1 MSNLLEVLLLIP
13 LALLALQG
21 GIWLLN
27 IRPLIHLV
35 HRFLPAVYGLWA
47 LGLILCLYTKIL
59 PKEAVWVVDWLPNIP
74 IKFNLSSIKRPVLAA
89 IALITGAVLIYVPGY
104 TQNPKKSLLLQTGLL
119 GFSLAATGLLLTTN
133 LLAGFFFWELTGL
146 FSFLLIGFRYDS
158 ADAPLAAL
166 KAILTAKLGDVILLS
181 GILCFFAI
189 TGSFNPD
196 AGIHTS
202 NAGLQIPLI
211 LMFAGSLVKA
221 AQAPFF
227 NWLHHAMAGPVPVSA
242 LMHAM
247 ALVGAPFFF
256 LQKIDFLLHNNPY
269 LEAGLFLLAFS
280 TIWSALQVFQQ
291 TDIKKALAWS
301 TASQMSWPL
310 LALFSGSEKAGA
322 GLIIFHGLL
331 KYALFLWAGKLS
343 DKYGSQDLRSIS
355 GLYRSDKIL
364 ALTGLCLFAGLG
376 GFPLFGT
383 FFAKELILDGLHS
396 SIYAWAFWLVAAGI
410 TAFYVA
416 VLFIRIALG
425 PKQELPKSSLTSF
438 PVYIGIALALIPLNV
453 WMLSSSS
460 IKISIDLLASIIII
474 GIGFT
479 VGQLCHS
486 RLLTLKTLQSTQAF
500 WETFINDKV
509 PNFYLKYGSGTLCF
523 LETKI
528 ERFFMLSGRAMA
540 VWGWIASGLDKYL
553 IDGLVTLAAYIS
565 KFTGGL
571 FQTLPGGK
579 VQLYLTLALAALA
592 IFIWLIP

>member
-13 LALLALQG
+13 IALLALQG
-21 GIWLLN
+21 GIWLLK
-27 IRPLIHLV
+27 IQAVIHLIHRL
-35 HRFLPAVYGLWA
+35 LPVVYSLWA
-47 LGLILCLYTKIL
+47 LGLILCVYTGTL
-59 PKEAVWVVDWLPNIP
+59 PKEAVWVVDWLPNVP
-74 IKFNLSSIKRPVLAA
+74 IEFNLTGIKRPVWAA
-89 IALITGAVLIYVPGY
+89 IALITGAVLYYVPGY
-104 TQNPKKSLLLQTGLL
+104 AQKPKKSLLLQTGLL
-119 GFSLAATGLLLTTN
+119 GFSLAATGLLLTSN

-146 FSFLLIGFRYDS
+146 FSFLLIGFRFSSD
-158 ADAPLAAL
+158 DAPQASF
-166 KAILTAKLGDVILLS
+166 KAILTAKLGDVILLF
-181 GILCFFAI
+181 GILWLFAA
-189 TGSFNPD
+189 TGSFNPES
-196 AGIHTS
+196 ATEANMAS
-202 NAGLQIPLI
+202 LQVPVM

-256 LQKIDFLLHNNPY
+256 LSKIEFLFGNNTY
-269 LEAGLFLLAFS
+269 LDAGLILLAFS
-280 TIWSALQVFQQ
+280 TIWSALQVLQQ

-310 LALFSGSEKAGA
+310 LALLSGNAMAGA
-322 GLIIFHGLL
+322 GLIVFHGLL

-343 DKYGSQDLRSIS
+343 DKFGTQDLRAIS

-364 ALTGLCLFAGLG
+364 ALTGLLLLAGLG
-376 GFPLFGT
+376 GIPLFGT
-383 FFAKELILDGLHS
+383 FFAKELILDGFHS
-396 SIYAWAFWLVAAGI
+396 SIYAWAFWLMAAGI

-416 VLFIRIALG
+416 VLFFRIASG
-425 PKQELPKSSLTSF
+425 PKQDLPDSSLTSY
-438 PVYIGIALALIPLNV
+438 PVYAGIALAAIPFNV
-453 WMLSSSS
+453 WMLSSTSLN
-460 IKISIDLLASIIII
+460 ITIQLLASVMIL

-479 VGQLCHS
+479 AGQFWHS
-486 RLLTLKTLQSTQAF
+486 RSLSMGTLQSTQAF
-500 WETFINDKV
+500 LETFINNKV
-509 PNFYLKYGSGTLCF
+509 PDFYLKYGSGSLCF

-528 ERFFMLSGRAMA
+528 ERFFMLLGRAIA

-553 IDGLVTLAAYIS
+553 IDGLVTVAAYLS

-571 FQTLPGGK
+571 FQSIPGGK